1 MDIFFCAI
9 IKNSHYYKSRHNANI
24 MTTESLQAIYGF
36 LKEKY
41 TQFHLT
47 VKMKD

>member
-1 MDIFFCAI
+1 ML
-9 IKNSHYYKSRHNANI
+9 IKLTQISHQSPCLGGRLNDANI
-24 MTTESLQAIYGF
+24 

>member
-1 MDIFFCAI
+1 MLVMILKPYERFHTGRF
-9 IKNSHYYKSRHNANI
+9 SHGPKKSVVWTRLNH
-24 MTTESLQAIYGF
+24 QF